1 MNLWPGPDA
10 PQALLDASEGAHGAA
25 ALLALAA
32 LARGVAARRAAA
44 PRGEGGGE
52 GGAGAGAA
60 LVPPEDPAAPFRRL
74 APLLQARG
82 EQRLGRRTRGLS
94 LCRALAAPACTH
106 ASLCAVKHA
115 LPRSNQ
121 ICGGSVL
128 AIGRQQA
135 IHLVP
140 AAGPCPL
147 SFSEPTER
155 LFLQAAQNDPRC
167 ASAAAGALAALLPLL
182 PGAGRPGGGGGGGTL
197 PLPCASAA
205 APAPPAELLA
215 EARLSG
221 VRRLLVSGAPC
232 DARVSCAPACSAAA
246 MPASMP

>member
-52 GGAGAGAA
+52 GGAAAEAA

-121 ICGGSVL
+121 L
-128 AIGRQQA
+128 
-135 IHLVP
+135 
-140 AAGPCPL
+140 
-147 SFSEPTER
+147 
-155 LFLQAAQNDPRC
+155 C

>member
-52 GGAGAGAA
+52 GGAAAEAGRG
-60 LVPPEDPAAPFRRL
+60 PPEDPAAPFRRL

-82 EQRLGRRTRGLS
+82 EQRFWRCTAGCLCVGPWPPQHARMPPCAQSSTRSQGATSSAAALCLRQGGSKRYTLS
-94 LCRALAAPACTH
+94 WWLA
-106 ASLCAVKHA
+106 HA
-115 LPRSNQ
+115 LY
-121 ICGGSVL
+121 
-128 AIGRQQA
+128 
-135 IHLVP
+135 
-140 AAGPCPL
+140 PL
-147 SFSEPTER
+147 NEPTAR
-155 LFLQAAQNDPRC
+155 LVLQAAQNDPRC

-182 PGAGRPGGGGGGGTL
+182 PGAGRPGGAL
-197 PLPCASAA
+197 PLPRASAA

-232 DARVSCAPACSAAA
+232 DARISCAPACSAAA